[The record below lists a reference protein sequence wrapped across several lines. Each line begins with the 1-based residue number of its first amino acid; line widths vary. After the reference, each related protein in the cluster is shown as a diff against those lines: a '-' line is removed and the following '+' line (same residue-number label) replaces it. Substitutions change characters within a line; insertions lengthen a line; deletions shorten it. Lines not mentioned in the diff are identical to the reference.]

1 MLKSYEAIY
10 DDGHLQWLGKSPRLK
25 HARVMVVIAESDEDE
40 THQTIATEPQWPALA
55 KDNEETDSEILAS
68 IAETF
73 GDPVEWQREQRRE
86 RHLPGREEG

>member
-10 DDGHLQWLGKSPRLK
+10 DNGHLQWLGKSPRLK

-40 THQTIATEPQWPALA
+40 THQTIQQNLNGPRLA
-55 KDNEETDSEILAS
+55 KIIEETDSEILAS

>member
-10 DDGHLQWLGKSPRLK
+10 DNGYLQWLGKSPRLN

-40 THQTIATEPQWPALA
+40 TPQTIQQDINGPRLA
-55 KDNEETDSEILAS
+55 KIIEETDSEILAS
-68 IAETF
+68 IAEKF

-86 RHLPGREEG
+86 RLLPGREED